1 MDKRHKEHQTRG
13 IRDMAERRKGL
24 KKKERKPVVAGS
36 TAERLPHLSQG
47 TNI

>member
-13 IRDMAERRKGL
+13 IRGLAERRK

-36 TAERLPHLSQG
+36 TAERLSYSSQG